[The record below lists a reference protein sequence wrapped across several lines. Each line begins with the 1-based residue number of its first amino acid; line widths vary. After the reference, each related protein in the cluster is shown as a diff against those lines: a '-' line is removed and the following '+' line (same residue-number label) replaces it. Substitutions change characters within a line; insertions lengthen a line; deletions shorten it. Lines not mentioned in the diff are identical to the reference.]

1 VNEMC
6 CRGEWVVYTLYFDYF
21 CFLARLEVLIALLIN
36 KASTD
41 VINNLRK
48 VLFFYAISFETIVKV

>member
-1 VNEMC
+1 MNEMC

-21 CFLARLEVLIALLIN
+21 CFLARLEVLIAVLIN

-48 VLFFYAISFETIVKV
+48 VFF